1 MGYNAGM
8 FKSKRNILILIA
20 CLILILGCALVFN
33 TRVQEW
39 VGWHTAQ
46 ALVWLKVQF
55 DPPEEVAFTSSGDST
70 QSLPL
75 PVITTPT
82 SSTPDMPGTIQP
94 EETVL
99 PAVTTGSLPDFMEL
113 DGITY
118 FSQHNRWSYCGPAN
132 LAMALSYWGWEGTHD
147 DIAHV
152 VKPYQKD
159 KSVMPYEL
167 VDYIQTETDLD
178 ALTRV
183 GGDLELLKRLIAS
196 GYPVIVEKGP
206 YFRDISYRITWMGH
220 YQLLSGYND
229 TKAVFIAQD
238 SYINANYEQEYAEL
252 VDEWRSFNYT
262 YVVVFPKNERND
274 VLNLLGENSD
284 EDTNYRLAAQKA
296 VDEIYSLEGL
306 NQFFAWF
313 NYGTNL
319 VYLRDYSGAA
329 DAYDQAFTLYNE
341 LPNDNTI
348 RPYRI
353 LWYETGPYYA
363 YYFMARYQ
371 DVIDLATDNSIDMV
385 RDDEPALEESYYWR
399 GRAKVAVG
407 DQEGA
412 IEDFMTCLTYHAGFN
427 PCIEELNALG
437 INL

>member
-1 MGYNAGM
+1 MGYNADM
-8 FKSKRNILILIA
+8 FKSKRNILILIT
-20 CLILILGCALVFN
+20 CLILILGCALVFSA
-33 TRVQEW
+33 RVQEW

-55 DPPEEVAFTSSGDST
+55 DPPEEVAFTSPGDST

-82 SSTPDMPGTIQP
+82 SSAPDVPGTIQP

-99 PAVTTGSLPDFMEL
+99 PTVTTGSLPDFVEL

-152 VKPYQKD
+152 VKPYPKD

-220 YQLLSGYND
+220 YQLLTGYND
-229 TKAVFIAQD
+229 AKAIFIAQD
-238 SYINANYEQEYAEL
+238 SYINADYEQEYAAM

-284 EDTNYRLAAQKA
+284 ENQNYRLAAQKA

-341 LPNDNTI
+341 LPNDNTL

-371 DVIDLATDNSIDMV
+371 DVIDLATNNSIDMV

-407 DQEGA
+407 EQEGA
-412 IEDFMTCLTYHAGFN
+412 IEDFMTCLMYHAGFN

-437 INL
+437 IYL